1 MSVCC
6 ALSFSQN
13 NSENVLRL
21 HLLIILMSSCLDL
34 DAPTNLVAT
43 EVTED
48 TVTVTWER
56 VQADIQGYILS
67 YTTAE
72 GSSGEIPVGR
82 DSSSYKMVGL
92 KPGVL
97 HTIYI
102 WSFKGDKV
110 SSKSS
115 TKAET
120 GNPSERPWSLRE
132 AVVNAFY
139 HFIPQQSD

>member
-1 MSVCC
+1 M
-6 ALSFSQN
+6 LSTQKIC
-13 NSENVLRL
+13 SECTCSPI
-21 HLLIILMSSCLDL
+21 LISSCSDI

-48 TVTVTWER
+48 TVTVSWDR
-56 VQADIQGYILS
+56 VQAEIEGYMLS

-82 DSSSYKMVGL
+82 DSTSYRMVGL

-102 WSFKGDKV
+102 WAFKGDKV
-110 SSKSS
+110 SGKSS
-115 TKAET
+115 TEAET
-120 GNPSERPWSLRE
+120 GNSSERPWSIRE
-132 AVVNAFY
+132 AVVDAFY
-139 HFIPQQSD
+139 HFIYRNGN

>member
-1 MSVCC
+1 M
-6 ALSFSQN
+6 
-13 NSENVLRL
+13 
-21 HLLIILMSSCLDL
+21 ISSCSDL

-56 VQADIQGYILS
+56 VQAEIEGYMLS

-82 DSSSYKMVGL
+82 HSSSYKMVGL

-102 WSFKGDKV
+102 WAFKGDKV
-110 SSKSS
+110 SGKSS

-120 GNPSERPWSLRE
+120 GNSSERPWSLRE

-139 HFIPQQSD
+139 HFILQESV